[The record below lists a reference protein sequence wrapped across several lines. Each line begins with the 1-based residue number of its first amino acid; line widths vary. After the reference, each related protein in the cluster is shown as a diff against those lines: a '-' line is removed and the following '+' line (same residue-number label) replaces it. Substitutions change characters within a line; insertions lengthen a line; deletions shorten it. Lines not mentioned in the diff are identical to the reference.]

1 MIQLP
6 NDTHCLITVYMFR
19 YSKQHTH
26 MSSPTLSHFFR
37 YCIHEKFK
45 IFNKEKL
52 VSIQRR
58 RIYTEDKAKVVDAI
72 LRQYEWCKS
81 SYIFF
86 KSSWCKIASAT
97 RNWSNSV
104 SQEAATTFA
113 ISSAYILLQYCIYR
127 FVGKHSPSQLLHNW
141 KNKNRRRRVVSHGSP
156 WVVSHGSPWHPWEGW
171 GSPPSPA
178 TSTSGSWRCS
188 LGCTSAPQSQQS
200 NQT

>member
-1 MIQLP
+1 MSSRRENSYICVWNHPAIHYFNHKWFNCLMIHIVWEQSTCFAKVSS
-6 NDTHCLITVYMFR
+6 THTCR
-19 YSKQHTH
+19 
-26 MSSPTLSHFFR
+26 SPTLSHFFR

-81 SYIFF
+81 PYIFF

-113 ISSAYILLQYCIYR
+113 ISSAYILLQYCIVYIPICR
-127 FVGKHSPSQLLHNW
+127 KTLSQ
-141 KNKNRRRRVVSHGSP
+141 
-156 WVVSHGSPWHPWEGW
+156 
-171 GSPPSPA
+171 
-178 TSTSGSWRCS
+178 
-188 LGCTSAPQSQQS
+188 SASS
-200 NQT
+200 